1 MPFAVAHV
9 TIAAVWLGS
18 MVYSLGVVQPK
29 VARFFDD
36 IHRREEFITN
46 LAQGNRWRVV
56 GLIVA
61 LIATA
66 GATMLTTSRAVAIGY
81 AVVVGIYAA
90 ASAIFIHISWRHWPA
105 RVFARPEDLPRLHKR
120 FRVLAWTML
129 AMVASAFLTALVVS
143 VTVL

>member
-1 MPFAVAHV
+1 MLFAIAHL

-18 MVYSLGVVQPK
+18 MVYSLAVVQPK

-36 IHRREEFITN
+36 IQRREEFITT

-66 GATMLTTSRAVAIGY
+66 AATIVTTSRAAIGY
-81 AVVVGIYAA
+81 AVVIGLYAV
-90 ASAIFIHISWRHWPA
+90 ASAIFVYISWRHWPA
-105 RVFARPEDLPRLHKR
+105 RVFARPEDLPWLHRQFR
-120 FRVLAWTML
+120 FLARTML
-129 AMVASAFLTALVVS
+129 ALVAAAFLTASIVS
-143 VTVL
+143 IAVM

>member
-1 MPFAVAHV
+1 MLFAIVHL

-18 MVYSLGVVQPK
+18 MVYSLAVVQPK

-36 IHRREEFITN
+36 IQRREEFITT

-66 GATMLTTSRAVAIGY
+66 AATIVTTSRAAAIGY
-81 AVVVGIYAA
+81 AVVIGLYAVAA
-90 ASAIFIHISWRHWPA
+90 ATFVYISWRH
-105 RVFARPEDLPRLHKR
+105 
-120 FRVLAWTML
+120 
-129 AMVASAFLTALVVS
+129 
-143 VTVL
+143 